1 MSPDPG
7 LTYTMPLE
15 VYFQAA
21 VVRGVL
27 VTNQE
32 RLSNYLVL
40 REGEEIFSL
49 KDVTMESANRK
60 PLVVGA
66 DEYLVYM
73 REVFLHRR
81 SEPAESDPAR
91 GHRKLLRAER
101 NEQGAFQRWT
111 LFTSRRCPFGS
122 RRGIARSIGRDKPI
136 FSGDRGDYSGSSR
149 DSAANLSTQP
159 KPNRIYDRHQRWSG
173 RILSRCHGRCI
184 SNRD

>member
-27 VTNQE
+27 VANQE

-73 REVFLHRR
+73 REVFLIADLSPQSQTQR
-81 SEPAESDPAR
+81 AGIESFYVQKETSKALFSVGPY
-91 GHRKLLRAER
+91 LLHGDVHLVP
-101 NEQGAFQRWT
+101 GAA
-111 LFTSRRCPFGS
+111 LHDLLVETSRFFPVTAATIVDRPE
-122 RRGIARSIGRDKPI
+122 IAPRTYLLNR
-136 FSGDRGDYSGSSR
+136 
-149 DSAANLSTQP
+149 
-159 KPNRIYDRHQRWSG
+159 NRIGFMTAINDG
-173 RILSRCHGRCI
+173 LVEL
-184 SNRD
+184 

>member
-1 MSPDPG
+1 MSLELG

-49 KDVTMESANRK
+49 KDVTMEGANRK
-60 PLVVGA
+60 PIMGGA

-73 REVFLHRR
+73 REVFLIADL
-81 SEPAESDPAR
+81 SPASHVQREGIESFYVEKEAS
-91 GHRKLLRAER
+91 KA
-101 NEQGAFQRWT
+101 
-111 LFTSRRCPFGS
+111 LF
-122 RRGIARSIGRDKPI
+122 SIGPYLLQGNVHLVPGAALHDLLVEKSRFFPVTAATMV
-136 FSGDRGDYSGSSR
+136 DRPEIAPRTYLINR
-149 DSAANLSTQP
+149 
-159 KPNRIYDRHQRWSG
+159 NRIGFMTAINDG
-173 RILSRCHGRCI
+173 LVEL
-184 SNRD
+184 

>member
-73 REVFLHRR
+73 REVFLIADLSPQSQTQRAGIESFYVQKETSKALFSVGPYLLHGDVHLVPGAALHDLLVER
-81 SEPAESDPAR
+81 SRFFPVTAATIVDRPE
-91 GHRKLLRAER
+91 
-101 NEQGAFQRWT
+101 
-111 LFTSRRCPFGS
+111 
-122 RRGIARSIGRDKPI
+122 IAPRTYLINR
-136 FSGDRGDYSGSSR
+136 
-149 DSAANLSTQP
+149 
-159 KPNRIYDRHQRWSG
+159 NRIGFMTAINDG
-173 RILSRCHGRCI
+173 LVEL
-184 SNRD
+184 

>member
-1 MSPDPG
+1 VSPDPG

-73 REVFLHRR
+73 REVFLIADLSPQSQTQRAGIESFYVQKETSKALFSVGPYLLHGAVHLVPGAALHDLLVER
-81 SEPAESDPAR
+81 SRFFPVTAATIVDRPE
-91 GHRKLLRAER
+91 
-101 NEQGAFQRWT
+101 
-111 LFTSRRCPFGS
+111 
-122 RRGIARSIGRDKPI
+122 IAPRTYLINR
-136 FSGDRGDYSGSSR
+136 
-149 DSAANLSTQP
+149 
-159 KPNRIYDRHQRWSG
+159 NRIGFMTAINDG
-173 RILSRCHGRCI
+173 LVEL
-184 SNRD
+184 